1 MKLLLADLQWDETT
15 QAGLNW
21 QRWSYYSPFARKPKN
36 GSEGCCEML
45 NYTTPS
51 STAKLRFDAV
61 FSSFQTCEAV
71 FAFVF
76 NITHFL
82 TAWSYDSQVVL
93 SLK

>member
-1 MKLLLADLQWDETT
+1 MKLLMADLQRDETT
-15 QAGLNW
+15 QAGLKW
-21 QRWSYYSPFARKPKN
+21 QRWSYYSLFVRKPKN
-36 GSEGCCEML
+36 GSESCCEIL

-51 STAKLRFDAV
+51 STAKLRFDAI
-61 FSSFQTCEAV
+61 FSSFQTSEAV

-82 TAWSYDSQVVL
+82 TAWSYGLQVIL